1 MGLRTEGERGVWG
14 RGSFQG
20 NVWVYVQRQREFGVR
35 VWRALG
41 FRVSEG
47 LRLCKLGGEGLGGH
61 SGRLRVLNRAVV
73 LGFEQ

>member
-41 FRVSEG
+41 FRV
-47 LRLCKLGGEGLGGH
+47 
-61 SGRLRVLNRAVV
+61 
-73 LGFEQ
+73 